1 MRNRVTV
8 SCTVAGGA
16 PKAVAIAGS
25 AGRNM
30 SMESAPSP
38 TTAVSRSSTRTPLI
52 YPTWGAK
59 G

>member
-1 MRNRVTV
+1 MRKRVTV

-16 PKAVAIAGS
+16 AKAIAIAGS
-25 AGRNM
+25 DGRNM

-38 TTAVSRSSTRTPLI
+38 TTAVSRNSTRTPLI
-52 YPTWGAK
+52 YPTWGSK